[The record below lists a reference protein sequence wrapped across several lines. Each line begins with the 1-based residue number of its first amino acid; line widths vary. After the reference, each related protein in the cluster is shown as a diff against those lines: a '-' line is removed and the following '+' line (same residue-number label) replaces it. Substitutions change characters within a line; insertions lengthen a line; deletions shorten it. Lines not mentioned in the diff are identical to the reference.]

1 MESGYVNFELKLP
14 RGASVGLYARRNALP
29 THTNYDLMEVVKGL
43 KDSDKGSSV
52 RSTRALKV
60 SFVVFMKYQI
70 SVFIISKMK
79 RMQLALNIS
88 YRTFQRLVAKDSTL
102 YMSEGHWFIS
112 LYNDFGDS
120 QEIEFF
126 ATMSLEMTE
135 GCPMGCNGHGEC
147 VLGRCKCESGYG
159 GDDCSQGKKTSVA
172 HFIWI
177 LNQYGYNKKLTKLYG
192 RKCTVLII

>member
-1 MESGYVNFELKLP
+1 
-14 RGASVGLYARRNALP
+14 
-29 THTNYDLMEVVKGL
+29 
-43 KDSDKGSSV
+43 
-52 RSTRALKV
+52 
-60 SFVVFMKYQI
+60 MKYQI
-70 SVFIISKMK
+70 SDIKNEKDAIGI
-79 RMQLALNIS
+79 NIS

-159 GDDCSQGKKTSVA
+159 GDDCSQGKKTSVV

-177 LNQYGYNKKLTKLYG
+177 LNYNEKLIILYG
-192 RKCTVLII
+192 RKCTVIRF

>member
-43 KDSDKGSSV
+43 KDSDKGSSI

-60 SFVVFMKYQI
+60 SFEVLRTFYE
-70 SVFIISKMK
+70 ISKLLLKM
-79 RMQLALNIS
+79 MQLALNVS
-88 YRTFQRLVAKDSTL
+88 YRSFQRLVAKDSTL

-159 GDDCSQGKKTSVA
+159 GDDCSQGKKTLFVNY
-172 HFIWI
+172 FWIPNDEKCII
-177 LNQYGYNKKLTKLYG
+177 LNG
-192 RKCTVLII
+192 RKCTVIRF

>member
-1 MESGYVNFELKLP
+1 MRLYV
-14 RGASVGLYARRNALP
+14 R
-29 THTNYDLMEVVKGL
+29 
-43 KDSDKGSSV
+43 
-52 RSTRALKV
+52 
-60 SFVVFMKYQI
+60 FMKYQNYAYQI
-70 SVFIISKMK
+70 LK
-79 RMQLALNIS
+79 RMQLALDIS
-88 YRTFQRLVAKDSTL
+88 YCTFQRLVAKDSTL

-159 GDDCSQGKKTSVA
+159 GDDCSQGKKTLFA
-172 HFIWI
+172 NFIWI
-177 LNQYGYNKKLTKLYG
+177 LI
-192 RKCTVLII
+192 RV